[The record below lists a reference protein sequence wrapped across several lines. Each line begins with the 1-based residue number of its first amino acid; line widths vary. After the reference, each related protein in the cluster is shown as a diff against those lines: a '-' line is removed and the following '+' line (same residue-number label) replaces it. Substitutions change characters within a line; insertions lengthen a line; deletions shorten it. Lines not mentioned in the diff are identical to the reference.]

1 MIDSTEHNLC
11 YTKTILLN
19 LFTIPTE
26 FADSLQQIWQPSL
39 MNTINSS
46 LIRAIFNHT
55 DALYSYEQSYQHQ
68 LSSTWIV
75 HGSILHSS
83 ADIIFKLYFCTT
95 AVLFKRIY
103 RLIMISV
110 ENTTNSNFP
119 LLHHFFVQASLLGR

>member
-55 DALYSYEQSYQHQ
+55 DALYSYE
-68 LSSTWIV
+68 
-75 HGSILHSS
+75 
-83 ADIIFKLYFCTT
+83 
-95 AVLFKRIY
+95 
-103 RLIMISV
+103 
-110 ENTTNSNFP
+110 
-119 LLHHFFVQASLLGR
+119 